1 MMDLVEPHPELP
13 ERAQRVEGRF
23 AQQADDTAPRAAS
36 LETVLSLRDATL
48 GFADRPLWSGLDL
61 DVHAGEF
68 IAVLGANGSGKTSLL
83 KVILGQ
89 QKLLSGSV
97 DFGGE
102 PVTRGNRRIGYIP
115 QQKLADEGTPLRARD
130 LVGLGV
136 DGHRWGVPWPSKKR
150 KQRIDEL
157 LDAVGAASYAKV
169 PISTLSG
176 GEQQRLRVGQALA
189 GDPRLLLCDEPLL
202 SLDLAHQRAVSELI
216 DRHRRERQLGVL
228 FVTHDVNPVL
238 DLVDRVL
245 YLAGGRFRIGTPD
258 QVLRSEVLSELYG
271 SPVDVIRTRGRIVVV
286 GTADAPGAHPDGSHA
301 HHDEQHD
308 PAHDAEA
315 TAPFAL
321 NSAVTTGAVKRK
333 GRSSADGEAEL

>member
-1 MMDLVEPHPELP
+1 MMDLVDVDQHSEHASRTGEATLGDATQSDSALSEP
-13 ERAQRVEGRF
+13 
-23 AQQADDTAPRAAS
+23 APAAS

-48 GFADRPLWSGLDL
+48 GFADRALWSGLDL

-97 DFGGE
+97 DFDGA

-130 LVGLGV
+130 LIGLGV
-136 DGHRWGVPWPSKKR
+136 DGHRWGVPLPSKRR

-157 LDAVGAASYAKV
+157 LDAVGATSYAKV
-169 PISTLSG
+169 PIATLSG

-286 GTADAPGAHPDGSHA
+286 GTSDAPGAHPDGSHA

-308 PAHDAEA
+308 PQHDAEA
-315 TAPFAL
+315 KEG
-321 NSAVTTGAVKRK
+321 VR
-333 GRSSADGEAEL
+333 

>member
-1 MMDLVEPHPELP
+1 MH
-13 ERAQRVEGRF
+13 
-23 AQQADDTAPRAAS
+23 
-36 LETVLSLRDATL
+36 DATL
-48 GFADRPLWSGLDL
+48 GFGDRTLWSGLDL

-89 QKLLSGSV
+89 QRLLTGSI
-97 DFGGE
+97 DFLGE
-102 PVTRGNRRIGYIP
+102 PVHRGNRRIGYIP
-115 QQKLADEGTPLRARD
+115 QQRLADDGTPLRARD

-136 DGHRWGVPWPSKKR
+136 DGHRWGVPWPSKRR
-150 KQRIDEL
+150 KQRIDAL
-157 LDAVGAASYAKV
+157 LDAVGASAYAKV
-169 PISTLSG
+169 PIATLSG

-202 SLDLAHQRAVSELI
+202 SLDLTHQRAVSELI

-245 YLAGGRFRIGTPD
+245 YLAGGKFRIGTPD

-286 GTADAPGAHPDGSHA
+286 GTSDAPGGHPDGPHA

-308 PAHDAEA
+308 PLHDVHDDHHHEA
-315 TAPFAL
+315 QY
-321 NSAVTTGAVKRK
+321 
-333 GRSSADGEAEL
+333 GRAGL

>member
-1 MMDLVEPHPELP
+1 MTEA
-13 ERAQRVEGRF
+13 ERAPDSVG
-23 AQQADDTAPRAAS
+23 AAPRAAS
-36 LETVLSLRDATL
+36 LETVLGLRNATL
-48 GFADRPLWSGLDL
+48 ALGGRTLWAGLDL

-83 KVILGQ
+83 RVILGQ
-89 QKLLSGSV
+89 QRLVSGSV
-97 DFGGE
+97 DFLGQ
-102 PVTRGNRRIGYIP
+102 PVARGNRRIGYIP

-136 DGHRWGVPWPSKKR
+136 DGHRWGVPWPSR
-150 KQRIDEL
+150 RRRRLVDEL
-157 LDAVGAASYAKV
+157 LDSVGATAYARV
-169 PISTLSG
+169 PVATLSG

-216 DRHRRERQLGVL
+216 DLHRRQRQLGVL

-286 GTADAPGAHPDGSHA
+286 GTADAPQAHPDGPHA
-301 HHDEQHD
+301 HHDEHHD
-308 PAHDAEA
+308 PGHASEA
-315 TAPFAL
+315 
-321 NSAVTTGAVKRK
+321 GERG
-333 GRSSADGEAEL
+333 GR

>member
-1 MMDLVEPHPELP
+1 MTNSSDSSLDV
-13 ERAQRVEGRF
+13 
-23 AQQADDTAPRAAS
+23 PRGS

-48 GFADRPLWSGLDL
+48 GFADRTLWSDLDL

-89 QKLLSGSV
+89 QKLLSGSIE
-97 DFGGE
+97 FLGE
-102 PVTRGNRRIGYIP
+102 PVTSGNRRIGYIP
-115 QQKLADEGTPLRARD
+115 QQKLADDGTPLRARD

-136 DGHRWGVPWPSKKR
+136 DGHRWGIPWPSKQR
-150 KQRIDEL
+150 RRRIDGL
-157 LDAVGAASYAKV
+157 LEAVGASSYSKV
-169 PISTLSG
+169 PVATLSG

-189 GDPRLLLCDEPLL
+189 GDPRMLLCDEPLL
-202 SLDLAHQRAVSELI
+202 SLDLTHQRAVSELI

-245 YLAGGRFRIGTPD
+245 YLAGGKFRIGTPD

-286 GTADAPGAHPDGSHA
+286 GTADAPGGHPDGPHA

-308 PAHDAEA
+308 PSHDTEGVR
-315 TAPFAL
+315 TIL
-321 NSAVTTGAVKRK
+321 
-333 GRSSADGEAEL
+333 

>member
-1 MMDLVEPHPELP
+1 MMSVPTDIP
-13 ERAQRVEGRF
+13 ERAHPADGSAPELSAEGP
-23 AQQADDTAPRAAS
+23 APQSSIGAPPKAAS
-36 LETVLSLRDATL
+36 LESVLSLRDATL
-48 GFADRPLWSGLDL
+48 RLGDRTLWSGLDL

-89 QKLLSGSV
+89 HRLESGSV
-97 DFGGE
+97 DFLGE
-102 PVTRGNRRIGYIP
+102 PVARGNRRIGYIP

-130 LVGLGV
+130 LVGLGL
-136 DGHRWGVPWPSKKR
+136 DGERWGVSWPSKR
-150 KQRIDEL
+150 RNQRIDDL
-157 LDAVGAASYAKV
+157 LDAVGAAPYSKV
-169 PISTLSG
+169 PISLLSG

-202 SLDLAHQRAVSELI
+202 SLDLPNQRAVSELI

-258 QVLRSEVLSELYG
+258 QVLRSEVLSELYD

-286 GTADAPGAHPDGSHA
+286 GTADAPHAHPDGPHSLHDE
-301 HHDEQHD
+301 HHDPHH
-308 PAHDAEA
+308 AAE
-315 TAPFAL
+315 
-321 NSAVTTGAVKRK
+321 SHE
-333 GRSSADGEAEL
+333 GRAW